1 MIVWATPARSMSSQR
16 TMMSYEHLSADRA
29 RHYDKAID
37 ASLVQP
43 RLLALAEQAAT
54 SAFAVP
60 QMVDGLAKGLE
71 VAATLMRAVPIQEGR
86 LLEQGIALVASFNSD
101 LLALT
106 ENLRLPVT
114 PAALQ
119 LVEMNNEAN
128 YRRLTLDADT
138 GGRKGYTPD
147 LLIVHQAKRLAYVVD
162 IKRTL
167 GSYESTR
174 IADLKNRML
183 ASSLVVP
190 DLLYKEYRRISVDE
204 VRAVIINADGQK
216 VDIDHGVWPLS
227 HLDHLLEID
236 GAGLAI
242 EWMRI
247 QFASAVE
254 RNWKASIRQLADGYT
269 RKRDGASD
277 TSRAGTDFA
286 LTAATLDRRD
296 PDAVRAASGSDTPGG
311 SNHGSDSVL
320 RISETQP
327 SPLRVGFARAPDLAV
342 AG

>member
-1 MIVWATPARSMSSQR
+1 MADAGVFDLLMEK
-16 TMMSYEHLSADRA
+16 MMSQDKFSAVRA
-29 RHYDKAID
+29 RRYDMAID
-37 ASLVQP
+37 LNAVQP
-43 RLLALAEQAAT
+43 RLLVLAEQAAT
-54 SAFAVP
+54 SAFTTS
-60 QMVDGLAKGLE
+60 QMIDGLANGLE
-71 VAATLMRAVPIQEGR
+71 EAATLMRAVPIQEGR
-86 LLEQGIALVASFNSD
+86 LLEQGIALIAGYNPD
-101 LLALT
+101 LRALT
-106 ENLRLPVT
+106 ENIRLPVT

-119 LVEMNNEAN
+119 LVELNNEAH
-128 YRRLTLDADT
+128 YRRLTLDADI

-167 GSYESTR
+167 GSYEATR

-190 DLLYKEYRRISVDE
+190 DLLYKEHRRMTVDE

-242 EWMRI
+242 EWLRT
-247 QFASAVE
+247 QFASAIE
-254 RNWKASIRQLADGYT
+254 RNWKAAVRQLADSYT
-269 RKRDGASD
+269 RKRDGAGGP
-277 TSRAGTDFA
+277 SRAEAEFG
-286 LTAATLDRRD
+286 LTATTLDRGDHDAFSAAID
-296 PDAVRAASGSDTPGG
+296 PMKPGRLKEGTDALVRHGEAS
-311 SNHGSDSVL
+311 
-320 RISETQP
+320 P
-327 SPLRVGFARAPDLAV
+327 SPLRVGFARAPDLAA

>member
-1 MIVWATPARSMSSQR
+1 MSHDQ
-16 TMMSYEHLSADRA
+16 MSADRA
-29 RHYDKAID
+29 RRYDKAID
-37 ASLVQP
+37 LSVVQP

-54 SAFAVP
+54 CAFTVP
-60 QMVDGLAKGLE
+60 RMLEGLGNGLE
-71 VAATLMRAVPIQEGR
+71 EAATLMRAVPIQEGR
-86 LLEQGIALVASFNSD
+86 LLEQGIALLAGYNPD
-101 LLALT
+101 LRALT
-106 ENLRLPVT
+106 ENIRLPVT

-119 LVEMNNEAN
+119 LVAMNNETN

-147 LLIVHQAKRLAYVVD
+147 MLVVHQSKRLAYVVD

-167 GSYESTR
+167 ISYESTR
-174 IADLKNRML
+174 ISDLKNRML

-190 DLLYKEYRRISVDE
+190 DLLYKEHRRMTVDE
-204 VRAVIINADGQK
+204 VRAVIINGDGQK
-216 VDIDHGVWPLS
+216 IDIDHGVWPIS
-227 HLDHLLEID
+227 HVDHLLEID

-242 EWMRI
+242 GWLRM

-254 RNWKASIRQLADGYT
+254 RNWKAAVGQLADSYT
-269 RKRDGASD
+269 RKRDGAGGP
-277 TSRAGTDFA
+277 SRAEVDFGS
-286 LTAATLDRRD
+286 TSTTLDRRD
-296 PDAVRAASGSDTPGG
+296 PDAVRAASDPDTSGG
-311 SNHGSDSVL
+311 SNDGSHSLL

>member
-1 MIVWATPARSMSSQR
+1 MSQDK
-16 TMMSYEHLSADRA
+16 LSADRA
-29 RHYDKAID
+29 RNYDKAID
-37 ASLVQP
+37 LNVVQP

-54 SAFAVP
+54 CAFTVP
-60 QMVDGLAKGLE
+60 QMIDGLAKGLE
-71 VAATLMRAVPIQEGR
+71 DAATLMRAVPIQEGR
-86 LLEQGIALVASFNSD
+86 LLEQGIALLAGYNPD
-101 LLALT
+101 LRSLT
-106 ENLRLPVT
+106 ENIRLPVT
-114 PAALQ
+114 SAALQ
-119 LVEMNNEAN
+119 LVEMNDETN

-147 LLIVHQAKRLAYVVD
+147 MLIVHQVKRLAYVVD

-190 DLLYKEYRRISVDE
+190 DLLYKEHRRMTVDE

-236 GAGLAI
+236 RAGHAI

-247 QFASAVE
+247 QFASAVD
-254 RNWKASIRQLADGYT
+254 RNWKAAVRQLADSYT
-269 RKRDGASD
+269 RKRENAGDRSK
-277 TSRAGTDFA
+277 AGTDFG
-286 LTAATLDRRD
+286 LTSATHDRRD
-296 PDAVRAASGSDTPGG
+296 PDAVRAASDPDTPGG
-311 SNHGSDSVL
+311 TNHGLDSVL
-320 RISETQP
+320 RISEKQP
-327 SPLRVGFARAPDLAV
+327 SPLRVGFARAPDLAA

>member
-1 MIVWATPARSMSSQR
+1 MADAGAFDLFMEK
-16 TMMSYEHLSADRA
+16 MMSQGKLSADRA
-29 RHYDKAID
+29 RHYDKAIE
-37 ASLVQP
+37 LNVVQP

-54 SAFAVP
+54 CAFTVP
-60 QMVDGLAKGLE
+60 QMIDGLAKGLE
-71 VAATLMRAVPIQEGR
+71 DAATLMRAVPIQEGR

-119 LVEMNNEAN
+119 LVEMNNEAH

-147 LLIVHQAKRLAYVVD
+147 MLIVHQVKRLAYVVD

-167 GSYESTR
+167 GSYEATR

-190 DLLYKEYRRISVDE
+190 DLLYKEHRRMTVDE

-216 VDIDHGVWPLS
+216 IDIDHGVWPLS

-242 EWMRI
+242 EWLRT
-247 QFASAVE
+247 QFASAIE
-254 RNWKASIRQLADGYT
+254 RNWRTAVRQLADNYT
-269 RKRDGASD
+269 RKRDGAGGP
-277 TSRAGTDFA
+277 SRARTDFA

-296 PDAVRAASGSDTPGG
+296 PDAVRAASDPDTPGG

-327 SPLRVGFARAPDLAV
+327 TPLRVGFARAPNLAI